1 MLEISQANVD
11 FFAEVM
17 PIIVGTKRRNGVV
30 KMDPVWYEYRDG
42 YFWLNTFRGSR
53 WLEHLERDKQASLL
67 LIDPKDMTRT
77 VHVEAALVRTTTEG
91 ANEHLAELDKRYK
104 MDAHENLDDQV
115 RVKIQ
120 LEPLNV
126 RSTLD
131 WLAANGGSWNT
142 TADEGD
148 QSLWNTSAD
157 K

>member
-1 MLEISQANVD
+1 VLELSEANIK

-17 PIIVGTKRRNGVV
+17 PIVVGTKRQNGVV

-42 YFWLNTFRGSR
+42 YFWLNTFRGAR
-53 WLEHLERDKQASLL
+53 WLEHLERDQQASLL

-77 VHVEAALVRTTTEG
+77 VHIEARLVAATTDG
-91 ANEHLAELDKRYK
+91 AQEHLAELDKRYQ
-104 MDAHENLDDQV
+104 MAFHDNLEPQV

-120 LEPLNV
+120 LEALNV

-131 WLAANGGSWNT
+131 WLADNAADWNV
-142 TADEGD
+142 
-148 QSLWNTSAD
+148 SAD